1 MEEDIEEVAQSDD
14 DTEKVETT
22 TVVTLDDDVDE
33 EDGTEATN
41 YEDFGADEEEDE
53 VVGGS
58 STESPEDESTEAAEE
73 EIVPQFGDKETTVSP
88 VGDETSG
95 DSEGGDVD
103 KTEEEATTEEEEIRP
118 IESSTPADDDTS
130 EQDEQEEQDEQD
142 EEDEKDEEDEDE
154 DMDIEEVTVDASGE
168 DEATTSFPDIM
179 KILPEVIDEA
189 INDLFDGAT
198 TESSETEDDD
208 EENIIADPVVI
219 TVDADTTTEAADVV
233 FSTLGPIEPLE
244 DPSLSDED
252 SEATTVS
259 IQEFTEE
266 SPADPESRDQEAAAT
281 DAPLVDEEATT
292 SEEAGPEKMP
302 RLDDSNEQPEMTTM
316 ASEGETEDKATTTQA
331 SSETKAA
338 PVEGDNN
345 IVTELDGGLVTVTP
359 GTVSEETS
367 VP

>member
-1 MEEDIEEVAQSDD
+1 M
-14 DTEKVETT
+14 
-22 TVVTLDDDVDE
+22 
-33 EDGTEATN
+33 G
-41 YEDFGADEEEDE
+41 EEDE
-53 VVGGS
+53 
-58 STESPEDESTEAAEE
+58 
-73 EIVPQFGDKETTVSP
+73 
-88 VGDETSG
+88 
-95 DSEGGDVD
+95 
-103 KTEEEATTEEEEIRP
+103 
-118 IESSTPADDDTS
+118 
-130 EQDEQEEQDEQD
+130 
-142 EEDEKDEEDEDE
+142 EKDEEN
-154 DMDIEEVTVDASGE
+154 EEEGAVDGSGE

-198 TESSETEDDD
+198 TESSETEDED

-281 DAPLVDEEATT
+281 DAPLVDEEGMT

-331 SSETKAA
+331 SSETKAV

-359 GTVSEETS
+359 GAVSEE
-367 VP
+367 